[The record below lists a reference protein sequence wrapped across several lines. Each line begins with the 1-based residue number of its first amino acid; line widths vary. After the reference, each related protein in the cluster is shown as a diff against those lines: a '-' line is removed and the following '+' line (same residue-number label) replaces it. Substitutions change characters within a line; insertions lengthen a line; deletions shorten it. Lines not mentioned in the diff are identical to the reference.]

1 MFELFDLPLKRN
13 TDVLERLHTI
23 WADSVRATHDFLK
36 PEDFI
41 DLSDILRRA
50 YFPDADLIVAK
61 DESGTLVGF
70 MGMSETMIDALFLHP
85 DVFRQGLGRRF
96 IDEAQ
101 ARVGEQ
107 ALRVDVNEQNPGSSA
122 FYRQC
127 GFEVIGRSD
136 LDDQG
141 RPYPLLH
148 LERKR

>member
-1 MFELFDLPLKRN
+1 MFELFDLPPERSPEI
-13 TDVLERLHTI
+13 LERLHTI
-23 WADSVRATHDFLK
+23 WAESVRATHDFLK
-36 PEDFI
+36 AKDFI

-85 DVFRQGLGRRF
+85 DVFRLGLGRRF
-96 IDEAQ
+96 INVAQ
-101 ARVGEQ
+101 ERVGDQ
-107 ALRVDVNEQNPGSSA
+107 ALRVDVNEQNPGSTA
-122 FYRQC
+122 FYLQS

-148 LERKR
+148 LERKC